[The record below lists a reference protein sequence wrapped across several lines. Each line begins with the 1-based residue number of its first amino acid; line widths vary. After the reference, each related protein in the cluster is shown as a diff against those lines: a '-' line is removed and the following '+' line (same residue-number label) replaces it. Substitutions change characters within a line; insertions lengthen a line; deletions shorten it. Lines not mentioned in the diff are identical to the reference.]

1 MNLYTSLQ
9 TRRHS
14 RSVLVVLLTAETLN
28 ASERNDSKELNDS
41 CTVCPPLCYS
51 GLNDLREKWRP
62 RVRLVCVFERDELLS
77 VLSKIYGF

>member
-28 ASERNDSKELNDS
+28 ANERNDSKELNDS
-41 CTVCPPLCYS
+41 CTVCPPLGYS
-51 GLNDLREKWRP
+51 GLNDLK
-62 RVRLVCVFERDELLS
+62 VKMQAKGQVGVC
-77 VLSKIYGF
+77 I